1 MMKIVNL
8 LDFSIIYIF
17 LIFRFIDFNELKE
30 ALDLAGFKVF

>member
-1 MMKIVNL
+1 MMKIENL
-8 LDFSIIYIF
+8 HIYIF